1 MLIENKIIGSIVIP
15 CRNEE
20 KYIGKCM
27 DSIINNDYPQNALE
41 VLVVDRISGGVTR
54 EIFKEYID

>member
-1 MLIENKIIGSIVIP
+1 MLTENKIIVSIIIP

-20 KYIGKCM
+20 EYIRRCL
-27 DSIINNDYPQNALE
+27 DSIINNDYPQTALE
-41 VLVVDRISGGVTR
+41 VLVIDRISGDVTR